1 MKIHN
6 WDSIPAEQLNPLFTR
21 QAFHAQHL
29 TVARIHL
36 QKGAVVPEHS
46 HIHEQVTFLQQG
58 RLRFAVGGAEVIL
71 KPGDMLEIPPS
82 VPHSVQALEESV
94 AVDVFSPVREDWI
107 RGDDAYLRK

>member
-6 WDSIPAEQLNPLFTR
+6 WGSIPAEQLNPLFTR

-36 QKGAVVPEHS
+36 KQGAIVPEHS

-58 RLRFAVGGAEVIL
+58 RLRFTVGGAETVL
-71 KPGDMLEIPPS
+71 QPGDMLEIPPS
-82 VPHSVQALEESV
+82 VPHSVEALEESV
-94 AVDVFSPVREDWI
+94 AIDVFSPVRGDWI
-107 RGDDAYLRK
+107 RGDDAYLRR